1 MATIKYTK
9 DNSKNNFESFKDGI
23 TSMRIKEAEKTV
35 IKSDASA
42 EEFKFLTVQLF
53 KEVEHIKSN
62 TQKNRIVDIVEAWSI
77 DLNDSEWREEL
88 KVFCKKKQNI
98 VSAFEVSNSGKE
110 EFVIL
115 MDDVTDDSVLEYNEF
130 AFELRAKYSNI
141 HDFMI
146 LDADMEESIN
156 SMFYNK
162 EIIYERGQT
171 GAKDI

>member
-1 MATIKYTK
+1 MVKTEYTK
-9 DNSKNNFESFKDGI
+9 DNFEAFKSGI
-23 TSMRIKEAEKTV
+23 TNMRIKEAEKKV

-42 EEFKFLTVQLF
+42 EEFKLLTVQLF
-53 KEVEHIKSN
+53 KEVENIRSN
-62 TQKNRIVDIVEAWSI
+62 TQKNRMVDIVEAWSI

-88 KVFCKKKQNI
+88 KAFCKRKQNI

-110 EFVIL
+110 EFIIL

-130 AFELRAKYSNI
+130 AFELRAKHSNI
-141 HDFMI
+141 HDFMV
-146 LDADMEESIN
+146 LDVNMEESIN